1 MCRHDDAWAGATLN
15 LQKQRQPFRCDFRIG
30 QDIFEIG
37 QLCFWQEER
46 IWLPVEQ
53 AFVKHFLGMNAG
65 AENPNCGISSLPFID
80 STAVT
85 GICEHGRQKRLRR
98 LDYMGKSYGPF
109 SPLHRLEFA
118 RDWLA
123 RCDAL
128 QKFR

>member
-1 MCRHDDAWAGATLN
+1 
-15 LQKQRQPFRCDFRIG
+15 
-30 QDIFEIG
+30 
-37 QLCFWQEER
+37 
-46 IWLPVEQ
+46 
-53 AFVKHFLGMNAG
+53 MNAG
-65 AENPNCGISSLPFID
+65 AEDPNCGNSSLSFID

-98 LDYMGKSYGPF
+98 LDYMGKSYGPS
-109 SPLHRLEFA
+109 SPLYRIELA